1 MFYKVDMFFLI
12 LPVMPKCHSSEDH
25 ACVQVESLKG
35 LANFCE
41 DWVEQLHQLWLKNK
55 RRMNTIRY
63 RDRKHELYTQF
74 GEGKWKLKCTEDK
87 QGSKQET
94 EAGTTAF

>member
-1 MFYKVDMFFLI
+1 
-12 LPVMPKCHSSEDH
+12 
-25 ACVQVESLKG
+25 
-35 LANFCE
+35 
-41 DWVEQLHQLWLKNK
+41 
-55 RRMNTIRY
+55 MNTIRY